1 MKVDIVQGSQEW
13 SNARLERVTGS
24 QLSSI
29 LGINPY
35 VSEHELWL
43 EKKGLGKP
51 WVDNPAAAHGRKM
64 EPELR
69 RQYEE
74 RMGEAYAPTVELI
87 DEWGLSSTD
96 GVNKDRTRVLEIK
109 TCGKDVFAKAQNG
122 VIPDYYVSQGAF
134 SLAAI
139 PTAKEVEFMFSWKAE
154 VCYVTLHR
162 DDLYIEKVSAIA
174 KDWYDRYLV
183 GDEEPPLSE
192 RDYIPMDGDL
202 QWACT
207 AAEARIVYA
216 EYKELERQW
225 KAIKERLL
233 DCTDGGSAKGC
244 GITIIN
250 TTRKGSIDTD
260 KLAQDHGIDLEK
272 YRKPSTIST
281 RITVNLKFTSDN
293 NES

>member
-1 MKVDIVQGSQEW
+1 MVTIHISQGSDEW
-13 SNARLERVTGS
+13 HAERLKRVTGS

-29 LGINPY
+29 LGINPWT
-35 VSEHELWL
+35 SEHDLWL
-43 EKKGLGKP
+43 EKKGRGKP
-51 WVDNPAAAHGRKM
+51 WVDNPAAAHGRRI

-74 RMGEAYAPTVELI
+74 RMGESYAPTVELI

-109 TCGKDVFAKAQNG
+109 TCGKEVFAKAQNG

-139 PTAKEVEFMFSWKAE
+139 PTAKEVEFMFSWKGE

-162 DDLYIEKVSAIA
+162 DDLYIEKITAIA
-174 KDWYDRYLV
+174 KDWYDRHLI
-183 GDEEPPLSE
+183 GDEEPALSE
-192 RDYIPMDGDL
+192 RDYLPMDDDL

-207 AAEARIVYA
+207 ASEAHIVYA
-216 EYKELERQW
+216 EYKKVEREW

-233 DCTDGGSAKGC
+233 DCTDGGSARGC
-244 GITIIN
+244 GITIRQS
-250 TTRKGSIDTD
+250 TRQGSLDVER
-260 KLAQDHGIDLEK
+260 LESDGVDVKK
-272 YRKPSTIST
+272 YRKPDSTVL
-281 RITVNLKFTSDN
+281 TVKVDPKYS
-293 NES
+293 EGEK

>member
-13 SNARLERVTGS
+13 HAERLKRVTGS

-35 VSEHELWL
+35 VSEHEMWL
-43 EKKGLGKP
+43 EKKGRGKP

-122 VIPDYYVSQGAF
+122 VIPDYYVSQGAM
-134 SLAAI
+134 SLLAI
-139 PTAKEVEFMFSWKAE
+139 STAKEVEFMFSWKAE

-162 DDLYIEKVSAIA
+162 DDLYIEKVAAIA

-183 GDEEPPLSE
+183 GDEEPPLSD
-192 RDYIPMDGDL
+192 RDYLDLSGDL
-202 QWACT
+202 AFNCA
-207 AAEARIVYA
+207 AAEARIIYK
-216 EYKELERQW
+216 EYKQLEKEW
-225 KAIKERLL
+225 KAVKQKLL
-233 DCTDGGSAKGC
+233 DSTDGGSARGC
-244 GITIIN
+244 GVTITQS
-250 TTRKGSIDTD
+250 TRKGSIDTD
-260 KLAQDHGIDLEK
+260 RLAEDHGIDLEK
-272 YRKPSTIST
+272 YRKPPTTSCRIS
-281 RITVNLKFTSDN
+281 VNLKYSGCD
-293 NES
+293 ES